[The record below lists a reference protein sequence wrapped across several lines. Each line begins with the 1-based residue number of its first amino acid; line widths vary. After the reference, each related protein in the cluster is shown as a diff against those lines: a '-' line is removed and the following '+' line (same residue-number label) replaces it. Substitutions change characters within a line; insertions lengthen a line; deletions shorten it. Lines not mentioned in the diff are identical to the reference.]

1 MQFNGR
7 ICDCGSREEGSTPS
21 FRLYNIKK
29 EAKMNIIFICRHNSF
44 RSRIAEAYFKS
55 INKNKKIKAISGG
68 LIKGLSPSNNQLKA
82 MKEQG
87 IRLISKPK
95 NISANMLA
103 KQDLTIITAD
113 DISISLFDN
122 KNYNKKVIQWKIPD
136 VLDNNKEKANKTIT
150 LIKYKVQQLVN
161 DLENKK

>member
-1 MQFNGR
+1 
-7 ICDCGSREEGSTPS
+7 
-21 FRLYNIKK
+21 
-29 EAKMNIIFICRHNSF
+29 
-44 RSRIAEAYFKS
+44 
-55 INKNKKIKAISGG
+55 
-68 LIKGLSPSNNQLKA
+68 
-82 MKEQG
+82 
-87 IRLISKPK
+87 
-95 NISANMLA
+95 MLA